1 MVLWLL
7 FSKVEDKS
15 VFALFDQYPFS
26 SFESF
31 DVNRTS
37 FDYHYMQSQ
46 TSEEVHRQ
54 GDFLRIP
61 QIGSSSA
68 IAYLVVNC
76 VIPGRSIMSYQ
87 TKV

>member
-1 MVLWLL
+1 
-7 FSKVEDKS
+7 
-15 VFALFDQYPFS
+15 
-26 SFESF
+26 
-31 DVNRTS
+31 
-37 FDYHYMQSQ
+37 MQSQ

-76 VIPGRSIMSYQ
+76 VIPGMFLISYQ